1 MCHSWSS
8 VSRFSPTLVTMLT
21 LDPITLYYWNFVM
34 IYRSK
39 QGEIGPISTWASEV
53 QPGAPPSNRSKS
65 SMTKT
70 HASTLTGG
78 TTPPS
83 SIIPSSSNSVL
94 TKSLTIS
101 EPTTAQ
107 GLYWQPPTAHPL
119 PKEIPKKVSLAST
132 IPEIIDDNDERDL
145 DYIPLE
151 DGPVQMEA
159 ENLSE
164 NVEF

>member
-1 MCHSWSS
+1 
-8 VSRFSPTLVTMLT
+8 
-21 LDPITLYYWNFVM
+21 M

-39 QGEIGPISTWASEV
+39 QGKVGPISTWASEV
-53 QPGAPPSNRSKS
+53 WPGAPPSNCSKS

-101 EPTTAQ
+101 EPTTTQ
-107 GLYWQPPTAHPL
+107 GLYRRPHKAQPL
-119 PKEIPKKVSLAST
+119 PKEILKKVSLVST
-132 IPEIIDDNDERDL
+132 IPEIIDDDDERDL

-151 DGPVQMEA
+151 DGPVQIEA
-159 ENLSE
+159 EN
-164 NVEF
+164 